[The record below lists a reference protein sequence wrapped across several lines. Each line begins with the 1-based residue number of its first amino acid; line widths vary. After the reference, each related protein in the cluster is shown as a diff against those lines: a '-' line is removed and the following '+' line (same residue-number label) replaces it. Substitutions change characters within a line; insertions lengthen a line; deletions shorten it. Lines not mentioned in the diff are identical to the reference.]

1 MESSCWTLLR
11 LGLFFAVINTA
22 KKTPTIFVLD
32 WTQNHGLG
40 AMFLIEWHL
49 APWPQ
54 GEKGGKSM
62 ASMSR
67 IVRHYGSN
75 RVQGKPPSKGVV
87 QYRFNYSTRT
97 IVGVGYEG
105 LGLALRFL
113 LALPGLGQFDRRD
126 PLLLLTLQLLV
137 QSLLAHALHVPALP
151 ALLFL
156 FRFRVTL
163 REYLVVQILSFTKR
177 TFYFTELMKSSFINR
192 TSSLPG
198 TCMDE
203 TEQWDVTF

>member
-1 MESSCWTLLR
+1 
-11 LGLFFAVINTA
+11 
-22 KKTPTIFVLD
+22 
-32 WTQNHGLG
+32 
-40 AMFLIEWHL
+40 MFLIESHL

-54 GEKGGKSM
+54 GKKGGKSM

-75 RVQGKPPSKGVV
+75 RVQGKPPSKGVI

-105 LGLALRFL
+105 LGWALRLL
-113 LALPGLGQFDRRD
+113 LALPGLGQLDGRN

-137 QSLLAHALHVPALP
+137 QSLFMHALHVPVLP

-156 FRFRVTL
+156 FRFCVML
-163 REYLVVQILSFTKR
+163 CEDLIVKILSFTKR
-177 TFYFTELMKSSFINR
+177 TLYFTELMKSSFIN
-192 TSSLPG
+192 
-198 TCMDE
+198 
-203 TEQWDVTF
+203 